1 MIEVI
6 NIHSAKII
14 FRFIDKD
21 KDNEISQMSQRD
33 LDIEGVKHHLA
44 DIIQEIE
51 AIKLKLESLDGRTE
65 GLPVAVNRLGEHI
78 SNLER
83 TLNKC

>member
-1 MIEVI
+1 MTELI
-6 NIHSAKII
+6 NIHNATISI
-14 FRFIDKD
+14 RFGERT
-21 KDNEISQMSQRD
+21 EIESECIKRQ
-33 LDIEGVKHHLA
+33 LA
-44 DIIQEIE
+44 DILLEID

-65 GLPVAVNRLGEHI
+65 GLPVAVNRLKEHI